1 MSDIKGRIIPVAI
14 EDEVKESY
22 MNYAMSVIV
31 SRALPDARDGL
42 KPVHRRILFAMSE
55 MGLRHERAYKK
66 TARIVGD
73 VLGKY
78 HPHGDQSVYDA
89 LVRMAQ
95 DFSLRY
101 PLVDGQGNFGSV
113 DGDTPA
119 AMRYTEAR
127 LGSISDEVLRDIKK
141 ETVDFG
147 PNYDGS
153 MQEPLVLPSALP
165 VLLINGSSGIAVGM
179 ATNLAPHNL
188 KEICRAIIAQVENP
202 DIAEMELMR
211 YVKGPD
217 FATGGIIFGKNGIR
231 DAYRTG
237 RGRIVVRARVVLETI
252 KSGKEAIIV
261 KELPYQV
268 NKANLIIK
276 IADLVREGRVEG
288 ITDLRDES
296 DRHGMRIVIELKRNV
311 KPRLILNQLFTHT
324 QLQVNFS
331 VNSLALVEGIPKV
344 LSLKELIGL
353 FIKHREEVITRRAKY
368 DLKKAEE
375 RAHIL
380 EGLVIALEN
389 IDEVIAIIKKS
400 RNVETAKNNLIKRFK
415 LSGIQAQAILDM
427 RLQKLTALETKKLE
441 EELKVVLA
449 QIKHLKEL
457 IGSEK
462 KILDVVKEETGEIS
476 KKYGDERRTEIINE
490 EIEEIN
496 IEDLIAKEDM
506 VILISHNNLI
516 KRIPVSAYR
525 QQNRGGR
532 GSSAVNLRTGDFI
545 EKIFIASTHD
555 YILFITNEGLSYWL
569 KVYEIP
575 EGSRT
580 SRGQSIK
587 TLISISNNEEITAIE
602 SLSEFSDNTFIFMA
616 TTKGIVKRVTSADF
630 KNARARGIR
639 AIRLDKNERLISARL
654 TRGSDEVVLVTRRG
668 NALRF
673 KESNVRVMGRA
684 SHGVQG
690 IKLVNNDELIGIVT
704 VKDKEALFVI
714 SQYGYGK
721 RLAYNLF
728 SPHGRATRGQIC
740 FKYAEKSGELAGVL
754 SVKRNDDIVCI
765 TSQGVAIKIRLR
777 QIPSQGR
784 NATGVKIV
792 NITKPDI
799 VVGVASAEKE
809 A

>member
-1 MSDIKGRIIPVAI
+1 VSDIKGRVIPVAI

-237 RGRIVVRARVVLETI
+237 KGRIVVRARVVLETV

-400 RNVETAKNNLIKRFK
+400 RNVETAKSNLIKRFK
-415 LSGIQAQAILDM
+415 FSEIQAQAILDM

-441 EELKVVLA
+441 EELKVILA

-630 KNARARGIR
+630 RNARARGIR

-690 IKLVNNDELIGIVT
+690 IKLVNNDELIGIVI

-721 RLAYNLF
+721 RLSYNLF

>member
-1 MSDIKGRIIPVAI
+1 MSDIKGRVIPVAI

-237 RGRIVVRARVVLETI
+237 KGRIVVRARVVLETV

-400 RNVETAKNNLIKRFK
+400 RNVETAKSNLIKRFK
-415 LSGIQAQAILDM
+415 FSEIQAQAILDM

-441 EELKVVLA
+441 EELKVILA

-630 KNARARGIR
+630 RNARARGIR

-690 IKLVNNDELIGIVT
+690 IKLVNNDELIGIVI

-721 RLAYNLF
+721 RLSYNLF

>member
-31 SRALPDARDGL
+31 SRALPDVRDGL

-127 LGSISDEVLRDIKK
+127 LGSISDEVLRDIKR

-188 KEICRAIIAQVENP
+188 KEICRAIIAQVGNP
-202 DIAEMELMR
+202 DITETELMG

-237 RGRIVVRARVVLETI
+237 KGRIVVRARVVLETV
-252 KSGKEAIIV
+252 KSGKEVIIV

-331 VNSLALVEGIPKV
+331 VNNLALVNGIPKV

-380 EGLVIALEN
+380 KGLAIALEN

-400 RNVETAKNNLIKRFK
+400 RNVDTAKSNLIKRFK
-415 LSGIQAQAILDM
+415 LSDKQVQAILDM

-441 EELKVVLA
+441 EELKAVLA
-449 QIKHLKEL
+449 QIKLLKEL

-532 GSSAVNLRTGDFI
+532 GSSAANLRTGDFI

-580 SRGQSIK
+580 ARGQSIK

-602 SLSEFSDNTFIFMA
+602 SLSEFSDSTFIFMA

-630 KNARARGIR
+630 RNARARGIR

-654 TRGSDEVVLVTRRG
+654 TRGNDEVVLVTRRG

-684 SHGVQG
+684 SHGVRG
-690 IKLVNNDELIGIVT
+690 IKLLNNDELIGIVT
-704 VKDKEALFVI
+704 VKDKETLFVI

-728 SPHGRATRGQIC
+728 SAHGRATRGQIC
-740 FKYAEKSGELAGVL
+740 FKYSEKSGELAGVL